1 MKKEDEQI
9 IEDVRFILNSGDT
22 GIINT
27 LKLTIPA
34 YLQCIAV
41 NRRYAELTAEKR
53 RLELAVAKKQ
63 RKNRALQLVE

>member
-22 GIINT
+22 EIIHT
-27 LKLTIPA
+27 LKVTIPA

-41 NRRYAELTAEKR
+41 
-53 RLELAVAKKQ
+53 KKQ
-63 RKNRALQLVE
+63 SADLEAEQRRRKFTVIKNEG